1 MQVRRLRD
9 ANRYA
14 HAALTA
20 SDWTFD
26 RNDPHGC
33 LARSGRQATRF
44 HHQVSFMKTSQ
55 LLARLAEETEEA
67 VSVGSILNR
76 LGDRSFAVL
85 VVLLGLPNCIPM
97 PPPIPLICAFLLMGV
112 ALQICL
118 GYPAPW
124 VPAMLRN
131 RSLAQK
137 DVKAATAKAIPLL
150 LRLERISQPRLQWLG
165 HERAMIAI
173 GTLIMA
179 LAFGLLT
186 AAPFIGQIPWGLA
199 VCLVGLGLIERDGM
213 LLLAAIAL
221 GCIGAVLSASFIYAL
236 FKTLT
241 TLF

>member
-1 MQVRRLRD
+1 
-9 ANRYA
+9 
-14 HAALTA
+14 
-20 SDWTFD
+20 
-26 RNDPHGC
+26 
-33 LARSGRQATRF
+33 
-44 HHQVSFMKTSQ
+44 MKTSQ
-55 LLARLAEETEEA
+55 LLGRLAEETDEA
-67 VSVGSILNR
+67 VSVGAILNR

-85 VVLLGLPNCIPM
+85 VVVLGLPNCIPM
-97 PPPIPLICAFLLMGV
+97 PPPIPLICALLLMGI

-118 GYPAPW
+118 GYRAPW
-124 VPAMLRN
+124 VPSVVRN

-173 GTLIMA
+173 GALIMA

-199 VCLVGLGLIERDGM
+199 VCLLGLGLIERDG
-213 LLLAAIAL
+213 LLVLAAIAL
-221 GCIGAVLSASFIYAL
+221 GAIGAVLSASFMYAL
-236 FKTLT
+236 FVTLT

>member
-1 MQVRRLRD
+1 MRGQRLPD
-9 ANRYA
+9 VNRYA

-20 SDWTFD
+20 IDWIFVRLTHMFMTCFK
-26 RNDPHGC
+26 RLSPIVPYP
-33 LARSGRQATRF
+33 
-44 HHQVSFMKTSQ
+44 VSFMKTSQ
-55 LLARLAEETEEA
+55 LLARLSEDTEDA

-85 VVLLGLPNCIPM
+85 VVVLGLPNCIPM
-97 PPPIPLICAFLLMGV
+97 PPPIPLICALLLIGV

-118 GYPAPW
+118 GYRAPW
-124 VPAMLRN
+124 VPAILRN

-150 LRLERISQPRLQWLG
+150 LRLEQFSQPRLQWLG

-173 GTLIMA
+173 GLLIMA

-221 GCIGAVLSASFIYAL
+221 GALGAVLSASFIYAL
-236 FKTLT
+236 FITLT